1 MTFKTCCY
9 NQPNHQP
16 NNQPI
21 SFATMSKPTTPKQ
34 RRFPTMDLG
43 AGTWK
48 LLLVVGT
55 FYSSVHL
62 ALKPTT
68 KMGLHENQYHPLLII
83 PFKGWY
89 SGTAPQTAPGLKF
102 HTKPEEAWMRQLV
115 SPAFAVGLPMLY
127 VLVVLLSTRFMAN
140 FGTSRKKFLKQ
151 YIQPVYN
158 VLQIVVCGWMVWGLW
173 PDDILHNPFSLNTLR
188 SKDVEFFVF
197 VHYLTKYLE

>member
-1 MTFKTCCY
+1 
-9 NQPNHQP
+9 
-16 NNQPI
+16 
-21 SFATMSKPTTPKQ
+21 
-34 RRFPTMDLG
+34 MDLG

-68 KMGLHENQYHPLLII
+68 KMGLPTTDENQYHPLLII

-115 SPAFAVGLPMLY
+115 SPAFAVGLPLLY
-127 VLVVLLSTRFMAN
+127 VIAVMLATRAMAN

-158 VLQIVVCGWMVWGLW
+158 VLQIAVCGWMVWGLW